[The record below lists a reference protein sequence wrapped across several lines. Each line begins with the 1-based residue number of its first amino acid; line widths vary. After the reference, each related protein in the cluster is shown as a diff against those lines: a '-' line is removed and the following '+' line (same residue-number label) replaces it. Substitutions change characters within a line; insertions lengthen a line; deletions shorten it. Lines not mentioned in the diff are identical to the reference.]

1 MRPLLLGPPL
11 ALIHRTVAARW
22 LADAN
27 HPWDHKN
34 KCSTRCEPSN
44 PRVGIARLKSTAG
57 HRNPRSRR
65 IKTGV
70 RKSQSSEEWSA
81 RPIKRRGPR
90 TGQACPQ
97 GIPSLD
103 QSRFLFLP
111 RSLSL
116 PSVYAPS
123 PLPRPALIFATSPL
137 PPHRLVNIKPVTLYD
152 SHQARP
158 HLRRIYT
165 PCRTAVYILNLSLYW
180 GPRCGGSVCGSWRA
194 ELQADEVVQ
203 RILD

>member
-70 RKSQSSEEWSA
+70 RKSQSLEEWSA
-81 RPIKRRGPR
+81 APIKRRGR
-90 TGQACPQ
+90 QTGQACPQ
-97 GIPSLD
+97 RIRTFDHSAN
-103 QSRFLFLP
+103 FE
-111 RSLSL
+111 
-116 PSVYAPS
+116 
-123 PLPRPALIFATSPL
+123 
-137 PPHRLVNIKPVTLYD
+137 PVTLFATTG
-152 SHQARP
+152 SPAGATPQSNP
-158 HLRRIYT
+158 HPTRSQT
-165 PCRTAVYILNLSLYW
+165 LNLSLYCCFYFEPVTLFDFW
-180 GPRCGGSVCGSWRA
+180 FH
-194 ELQADEVVQ
+194 